1 MHPDKKKIRNFCVI
15 AHIDHGKSTL
25 CDRLLE
31 FTGAISKRD
40 FKNQLLDDM
49 DLERERGITIKAS
62 AVRFNYKDKDTHNEY
77 IMNLIDTPGHVDFTY
92 EVSKSLSASEGAII
106 LVDAV
111 EGIAAQTVANYH
123 LAKENNLVMIPVVN
137 KIDLPHADIDHA
149 KLQLISAFGF
159 QEEDILIASAKM
171 GQGTEDI
178 LKAII
183 EKIPPP
189 SGNSQK
195 PLKALIFDSSYDV
208 YKGVILYVRVMD
220 GEIKENQKI
229 KLMNSGTSHQIQEVG
244 IFNPKPVKAKGLKC
258 GEVGYLACN
267 IKDASIVNVGETI
280 TCLKSPAEEPLEGY
294 KKIKP
299 FVFCGIYPE
308 NTKDFEEL
316 KKALEKLKLSDAS
329 FTFEQESSESL
340 GFGYRCGFLGLLH
353 SEIVQERLEREF
365 DVSLIISLPS
375 VVYRIERTNGKEI
388 ELENPSKFPDAQEIK
403 HVLEPWIKAFVIAPL
418 DYVND
423 IMQLVKNRRGHY
435 IKTEYLGDDRLILTY
450 ELPLAEV
457 VVDFYDKLKSITRGY
472 ASFDY
477 DFIGY
482 RPGNLV
488 KVDILLNEKRYDSFS
503 FIAHRDRAEQRG
515 REVADKLKTLIPRQ
529 LIQVAIQAAIS
540 NKIIARSN
548 ISALKKHVTGK
559 CYGGDITRKRKLW
572 DKQKKGKKRMK
583 QFGNVQIPQE
593 AFKDILKI

>member
-1 MHPDKKKIRNFCVI
+1 MSYDKNKIRNFCVI

-31 FTGAISKRD
+31 FTGAISQRD
-40 FKNQLLDDM
+40 FKDQLLDDM

-62 AVRFNYKDKDTHNEY
+62 AVRFKYKNETGNEY
-77 IMNLIDTPGHVDFTY
+77 ILNLIDTPGHVDFTY
-92 EVSKSLSASEGAII
+92 EVSKSLSASEGAVL

-123 LAKENNLVMIPVVN
+123 LAKESNLKIIPVIN
-137 KIDLPHADIDHA
+137 KIDLPHADIDHV
-149 KLQLISAFGF
+149 KLQLINAFGF
-159 QEEDILIASAKM
+159 QEEDILTASAKM
-171 GQGTEDI
+171 GWGTEEI
-178 LKAII
+178 LKTII
-183 EKIPPP
+183 QKIPAPQ
-189 SGNSQK
+189 GDSQK
-195 PLKALIFDSSYDV
+195 PLKALVFDSVYDV
-208 YKGVILYVRVMD
+208 YKGVILYIRIID
-220 GEIKENQKI
+220 GEVKDNQKI
-229 KLMNSGTSHQIQEVG
+229 RLMNAGTSHQIQEVG
-244 IFNPKPVKAKGLKC
+244 IFNPKPVKIGTLRC

-267 IKDASIVNVGETI
+267 IKDANVVNVGETV
-280 TCLKSPAEEPLEGY
+280 TCLKPSARKALPGY

-329 FTFEQESSESL
+329 FTFEKESSESL

-365 DVSLIISLPS
+365 DVSLIISIPS
-375 VVYRIERTNGKEI
+375 VVYRVEKTNGEEI
-388 ELENPSKFPDAQEIK
+388 ELENPSKFPDPQEIK
-403 HVLEPWIKAFVIAPL
+403 NILEPWIKAFIITPL

-423 IMQLVKNRRGHY
+423 IMQLVKNRRGNY
-435 IKTEYLGDDRLILTY
+435 IRTEYLGDDRLIITY

-457 VVDFYDKLKSITRGY
+457 VVDFYDKIKSITRGY

-482 RPGNLV
+482 RPGKLV
-488 KVDILLNEKRYDSFS
+488 KVDIMFNAKIYDSFS
-503 FIAHRDRAEQRG
+503 FIVHRDKAEQRG
-515 REVADKLKTLIPRQ
+515 REVADKLKSLIPRQ
-529 LIQVAIQAAIS
+529 LFQVAIQAAIS
-540 NKIIARSN
+540 NKVIARTN

-572 DKQKKGKKRMK
+572 EKQKKGKKRMK

-593 AFKDILKI
+593 AFKEILKI

>member
-31 FTGAISKRD
+31 FTGSISQRD
-40 FKNQLLDDM
+40 FKNQILDDM

-171 GQGTEDI
+171 GLGTEDI

-208 YKGVILYVRVMD
+208 YKGVILYVRVID
-220 GEIKENQKI
+220 GEIKDNQKI
-229 KLMNSGTSHQIQEVG
+229 KLMNAGTSHQIQEVG
-244 IFNPKPVKAKGLKC
+244 IFNPKPLKAKGLKC

-280 TCLKSPAEEPLEGY
+280 TCFKSSAKEPLPGY

-365 DVSLIISLPS
+365 DVSLIISIPS

-388 ELENPSKFPDAQEIK
+388 ELENPSKFPDPQEIK
-403 HVLEPWIKAFVIAPL
+403 HILEPWIKAFIITPL

-423 IMQLVKNRRGHY
+423 IMQLVKNRRGNY

-477 DFIGY
+477 EFIGY
-482 RPGNLV
+482 RPGNLA

-515 REVADKLKTLIPRQ
+515 REVADKLKALIPRQ

>member
-1 MHPDKKKIRNFCVI
+1 MHYNIENIRNFCVI

-31 FTGAISKRD
+31 FTGAISQRE

-62 AVRFNYKDKDTHNEY
+62 AVRFIYKDAAGKEY
-77 IMNLIDTPGHVDFTY
+77 TMNLIDTPGHVDFTY
-92 EVSKSLSASEGAII
+92 EVSKSLSASEGAVL
-106 LVDAV
+106 LVDAS
-111 EGIAAQTVANYH
+111 EGIEAQTVANYH
-123 LAKENNLVMIPVVN
+123 LAKENNLTIIPVIN
-137 KIDLPHADIDHA
+137 KIDLPHADIDNV

-159 QEEDILIASAKM
+159 QEEEILTASAKM
-171 GQGTEDI
+171 GQGTKEI
-178 LKAII
+178 LETIVQ
-183 EKIPPP
+183 KISCPK
-189 SGNSQK
+189 GDTNK

-208 YKGVILYVRVMD
+208 YKGVILYIRVID
-220 GEIKENQKI
+220 GEIKDNQRI
-229 KLMNSGTSHQIQEVG
+229 KLMNAGTSHQIQEIG
-244 IFNPKPVKAKGLKC
+244 IFNPKPVKTGSLKC

-267 IKDASIVNVGETI
+267 IKDANMVTVGETI
-280 TCLKSPAEEPLEGY
+280 TCQKSPAKEPLAGY

-308 NTKDFEEL
+308 NSKDFEEL

-365 DVSLIISLPS
+365 DVSLIVSIPS
-375 VVYRIERTNGKEI
+375 VVYRIEKTNGKEV
-388 ELENPSKFPDAQEIK
+388 ELENPSKFPEPQEIK
-403 HVLEPWIKAFVIAPL
+403 NILEPWIKAFVITPL

-423 IMQLVKNRRGHY
+423 IMQLVKNRRGNY
-435 IKTEYLGDDRLILTY
+435 IKTEYLGDDRLIITY

-457 VVDFYDKLKSITRGY
+457 VVDFYDKIKSITRGY

-477 DFIGY
+477 EFIGY
-482 RPGNLV
+482 RPGKLV
-488 KVDILLNEKRYDSFS
+488 KVDIMLNGKTYDSFS
-503 FIAHRDRAEQRG
+503 FIVHRDKAEQRG
-515 REVADKLKTLIPRQ
+515 REVAEKLKALIPKQ
-529 LIQVAIQAAIS
+529 LFQVAIQAAIS
-540 NKIIARSN
+540 NKVVARTN

-593 AFKDILKI
+593 AFKEILKI